1 MEEKEKSVATAMYN
15 YFLET
20 LKGKETFEGKY
31 HFLKPANGYS
41 FLYIEDGKLIV
52 SGGGVETHAI
62 NIDNKMDMLLLT
74 FAYYR
79 VFV

>member
-20 LKGKETFEGKY
+20 LKGKETFEGKH

-52 SGGGVETHAI
+52 SPDFVI
-62 NIDNKMDMLLLT
+62 
-74 FAYYR
+74 AYPKNLRQR
-79 VFV
+79 V

>member
-20 LKGKETFEGKY
+20 LEGKKTFEGKH
-31 HFLKPANGYS
+31 HFLKPTNGYS
-41 FLYIEDGKLIV
+41 FLYAEDGKLIV

-62 NIDNKMDMLLLT
+62 DINNGKDMLLLT

>member
-1 MEEKEKSVATAMYN
+1 MGEKEKSVATAMYN
-15 YFLET
+15 YFLGT
-20 LKGKETFEGKY
+20 LESKH
-31 HFLKPANGYS
+31 HFLKPVNGYS
-41 FLYIEDGKLIV
+41 FLYVEDGKLIV

-62 NIDNKMDMLLLT
+62 SIENGMDRLLLT

>member
-20 LKGKETFEGKY
+20 LEGKH